1 MRRDAYAAEPA
12 AVTLGDGDLRA
23 VIDPRRGAEM
33 AELEVSGRRVLS
45 RTPWEQQPAVPAA
58 EESDWLRAW
67 GGGWQILFP
76 SAGRAG
82 VADGRWHPF
91 HGSSSQV
98 PWTLRADSRSAATLC
113 WADDGWELERRVIL
127 YEHAVRVETEAVNG
141 TTRARPAVAV
151 EHLTFG
157 DALLAAGPVHLQ
169 TGPCDLQVLGGDG
182 APAGPSRRWPAG
194 GGGEDWSLVP
204 AAGQASRFGSLIGLG
219 DTSLW
224 LCLTDLELRVRW
236 DPSLPFLWYWLELD
250 ATSQPPR
257 NGSTR
262 ALGLEPASCPHALG
276 LAHACQD
283 GSARLIE
290 AGETWSWF
298 VEITDV
304 GPARP
309 NAEEAGT

>member
-1 MRRDAYAAEPA
+1 MRRDAYAADPA
-12 AVTLGDGDLRA
+12 IVRLGAGDLRA

-33 AELEVSGRRVLS
+33 AELEVHGRQVLS
-45 RTPWEQQPAVPAA
+45 RTPWEQRPAVPAA

-67 GGGWQILFP
+67 GGGWQVLFP

-82 VADGRWHPF
+82 VADRRWHPF
-91 HGSSSQV
+91 HGASSQA
-98 PWTLRADSRSAATLC
+98 PWRLRAGGHTMATLC
-113 WADDGWELERRVIL
+113 WADDGWNLERRVSL
-127 YEHAVRVETEAVNG
+127 SEHTVRVETEATNS

-157 DALLAAGPVHLQ
+157 DDLLAAGPVHLQ
-169 TGPCDLQVLGGDG
+169 SGPCDLQTLDGDG
-182 APAGPSRRWPAG
+182 APAGTTRHWPTG
-194 GGGEDWSLVP
+194 GRAEDWSLVP
-204 AAGQASRFGSLIGLG
+204 AVGSVSRFGSLVGLG
-219 DTSLW
+219 NTSLG
-224 LCLTDLELRVRW
+224 LRLADLELRVRW

-250 ATSQPPR
+250 ATSQPPW

-283 GSARLIE
+283 GSARVIG

-298 VEITDV
+298 VEITAA

-309 NAEEAGT
+309 NGEAGG